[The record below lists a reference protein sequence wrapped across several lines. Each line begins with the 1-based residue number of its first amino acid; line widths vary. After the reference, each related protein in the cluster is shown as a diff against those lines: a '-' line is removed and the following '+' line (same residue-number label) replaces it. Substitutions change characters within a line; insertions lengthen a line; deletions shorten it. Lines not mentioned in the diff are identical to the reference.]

1 MRYYLILRM
10 PLNAKGKGV
19 FSRRLGG
26 AVLCKRWHYGGNAMT
41 KKAGYRLTSRKASVT
56 L

>member
-1 MRYYLILRM
+1 M

-26 AVLCKRWHYGGNAMT
+26 AVLCNRWHYGGNAMT
-41 KKAGYRLTSRKASVT
+41 KKAGYCLTSQKADGT